1 MLLEMGSLT
10 SRQNIGVEEVDIP
23 SSSVYRYPPKSGKQS
38 NNRSG
43 CRRGGAREPLSVA
56 PGASPGHRV
65 GSLEAAFNA
74 PHHLFIRRH
83 RIKITFTHTLGEKIS
98 NLLQIYSVL
107 IAFTYLENCIGVIW
121 RF

>member
-43 CRRGGAREPLSVA
+43 CRRRGAREPLSVP

-65 GSLEAAFNA
+65 GRLEAAFNA
-74 PHHLFIRRH
+74 PHHLFIWHH
-83 RIKITFTHTLGEKIS
+83 RIKITLTHTLGEKIS

-107 IAFTYLENCIGVIW
+107 IAFTYLGNCIGVIW